1 MRVRRPRGAQTA
13 ARWTPDSQ
21 PGSASPPWSG
31 ETHPMD
37 TRPEPRVAGGA
48 PGRRLEGRPAEGA
61 MASEATTTPGSTP
74 RGDLDWRGLLEPS
87 ARGAAALAC
96 AALLLA
102 LLWLTADGAYA
113 LAFAPFALLLGAYLL
128 LRRPDWA
135 TAFFAFLLYTNTSA
149 VLVQIHH
156 VPFLVAAAL
165 PGVLLVP
172 IARDLLWRG
181 QPVVLT
187 PALPFVIAFLAVQLA
202 GALWARRPDEA
213 MEAVTTSFLEGL
225 VLYLLV
231 TNAIRTPAGI
241 QQVLWSLLAAGA
253 AMGALVAFQHLTGTY
268 ENDYGGFAQVDVSGM
283 GFVVDAVAETR
294 QPRIGGPLGMPNRF
308 AQIMAILVPVA
319 LFQIQAASSR
329 RAKLAAAACL
339 GLLMVGFALGFSRG
353 AAVGLGATFLVTI
366 ALGYVSL
373 RQLAVV
379 GCALLGM
386 ALIVPQYAVRL
397 ASLAKVADAVTDDAG
412 PGLGDADSSTQGRI
426 TEMVAG
432 LLIFADHP
440 LLGVG
445 PEMYRRHYPEY
456 ARVAGGRVRPNTREA
471 HSLPVHIAAEH
482 GALGLVL
489 FAAIFLVTFPAPW
502 RARARAARPRPD
514 PALLV
519 TGVLLALV
527 TFCTT
532 TVSLHA
538 SFIRYQWFLL
548 ALAAATASVMLTAEV
563 SPPVRLVRLVPLRD
577 ANPSPDAA

>member
-1 MRVRRPRGAQTA
+1 
-13 ARWTPDSQ
+13 
-21 PGSASPPWSG
+21 
-31 ETHPMD
+31 
-37 TRPEPRVAGGA
+37 
-48 PGRRLEGRPAEGA
+48 
-61 MASEATTTPGSTP
+61 MASLASSDRRVE
-74 RGDLDWRGLLEPS
+74 
-87 ARGAAALAC
+87 ALA
-96 AALLLA
+96 A
-102 LLWLTADGAYA
+102 G
-113 LAFAPFALLLGAYLL
+113 ALLLGLFLVARGDFLLLAAPFVLLLGVYLL

-135 TAFFAFLLYTNTSA
+135 TPLFAFLLYTNTSA
-149 VLVQIHH
+149 VLVQVHH
-156 VPFLVAAAL
+156 VPFLVAATL
-165 PGVLLVP
+165 PGVLLIP

-181 QPVVLT
+181 QPVVLP
-187 PALPFVIAFLAVQLA
+187 PALPFVVAFLVVQFA

-213 MEAVTTSFLEGL
+213 MEAVLTSFLEGL

-231 TNAIRTPAGI
+231 VNAIRTPAVL

-319 LFQIQAASSR
+319 LFQFQVSPSR
-329 RAKLAAAACL
+329 RAKLAAAGCL

-386 ALIVPQYAVRL
+386 ALVVPQYAVRL
-397 ASLAKVADAVTDDAG
+397 ASLAKVADAVTDEGG
-412 PGLGDADSSTQGRI
+412 PGLEDADSSTQGRI

-482 GALGLVL
+482 GALGLGL
-489 FAAIFLVTFPAPW
+489 FAAIFLITFRDLW
-502 RARARAARPRPD
+502 RARARVLRLRREH
-514 PALLV
+514 ALLT
-519 TGVLLALV
+519 TGVMLALV

-532 TVSLHA
+532 SVFLHA

-548 ALAAATASVMLTAEV
+548 ALGAATARVMLAEDL
-563 SPPVRLVRLVPLRD
+563 PLPGRFVRLVRVRD